1 MEDASACH
9 REGRTPEGF
18 LTGATKTPASSIV
31 KKTTDGKDEEVH
43 NPLYVEWVAT
53 DQQVLGFLLS
63 SITPN
68 ILSQL
73 TACKTAA
80 EVWSAVEAMFTSISR
95 ARTVN
100 TRIALA
106 TMKKGNLSMAEYV
119 AKMRSLVDEIT
130 SAGKIIDDDELVS
143 LHSCRP

>member
-1 MEDASACH
+1 MQVLAIVRGACL
-9 REGRTPEGF
+9 EGF
-18 LTGATKTPASSIV
+18 LTGATKTPASSTV
-31 KKTTDGKDEEVH
+31 KKTTDGKDEEVQ

-80 EVWSAVEAMFTSISR
+80 EVWSVSR
-95 ARTVN
+95 PCSPRCHECAPSTP
-100 TRIALA
+100 
-106 TMKKGNLSMAEYV
+106 GS
-119 AKMRSLVDEIT
+119 RS
-130 SAGKIIDDDELVS
+130 
-143 LHSCRP
+143 PQ